1 MADRL
6 RVTELDFDTIKE
18 NLKTFL
24 NQQSEF
30 TDYDFEGSGLNILL
44 DILAY
49 NTHYQAYYLN
59 MIANEAFMDTALL
72 RDSVVSHAKTLG
84 YVPYSRKA
92 SRAVINFTVNTASSN
107 AATLTIPKG
116 FRFLSDDIDGV
127 SYSFVTLSESV
138 VTKSNTDFTF
148 LNLPI
153 YEGQLVSYSYT
164 QSDLSNPKQ
173 IFNLPDSSVDT
184 STLFVTVQPSLANT
198 DVSVYT
204 LASDASNTTTQSEVF
219 YLQESKSEQYSIY
232 FGDNVIGKRLPDGS
246 VVTIQYLVTNG
257 DAANKANNFVATDT
271 LSDSL
276 GNSQTNFI
284 IDPIS
289 EAAGGAERESVDNIK
304 FSAPLQYTTQNR
316 LVTFADYEAY
326 IQKNY
331 PSVDSVSVWGGEDE
345 TPPKFGIVYVSLKPK
360 TNYYLSDTEKQ
371 RIIDELIKPKAIVA
385 VQTVFRDPEFL
396 YLVISP
402 TVTYNSDK
410 TTLTETQLKT
420 AIRNSILL
428 YKSTYLDKFG
438 SQFILSKVQDSI
450 DSVDRNSIIGSS
462 VSVRLQK
469 RFTPSL
475 NSSTPY
481 TINFNAP
488 LRRGTIGNKLTSTAF
503 TVADSSGVDR
513 EVQFDEIPQ
522 SFSGISSIQVTNPG
536 AGFTSSPT
544 ITIEG
549 DGTGANA
556 SATIV
561 NGKIQS
567 IEIVNRGIDYTRA
580 TVTISGG
587 GGYGATATAVIDGRT
602 GTIRTVYYDSFAQ
615 RQIVDENAGE
625 IDYDSGVVTITNIAI
640 KDVQSVDGDIRLSI
654 EAEKGIISTARN
666 TIITIDQDDPT
677 AISTTLEAVN
687 RYGTAV

>member
-304 FSAPLQYTTQNR
+304 FAAPLQYTTQNR
-316 LVTFADYEAY
+316 LVTFSDYEAY
-326 IQKNY
+326 ITKNY

-345 TPPKFGIVYVSLKPK
+345 TPPSFGVVYVALKPK
-360 TNYYLSDTEKQ
+360 INYYLSDAEKQ
-371 RIIDELIKPKAIVA
+371 RIIDEIIKPKAIVA
-385 VQTVFRDPEFL
+385 VQTVIRDPEYL
-396 YLVISP
+396 YLLISP
-402 TVTYNSDK
+402 TVTYNPNK

-420 AIRNSILL
+420 AIRNAILL
-428 YKSTYLDKFG
+428 YKTANLDKFD
-438 SQFILSKVQDSI
+438 SQFILSKIQDSI
-450 DSVDRNSIIGSS
+450 DNVDTNSIIGSK
-462 VSVRLQK
+462 VSVRVQK

-475 NSSTPY
+475 NSSTAY
-481 TINFNAP
+481 TINFNVP
-488 LRRGTIGNKLTSTAF
+488 LRRGTIGNKLTSTFF
-503 TVADSSGVDR
+503 TVTDSSGIDR

-522 SFSGISSIQVTNPG
+522 SFSGISSISVTNPG
-536 AGFTSSPT
+536 QGFTSAPT
-544 ITIEG
+544 VTIDG
-549 DGTGANA
+549 DGTGASA
-556 SATIV
+556 SAVIV
-561 NGKIQS
+561 NGRIQS
-567 IEIVNRGIDYTRA
+567 IEIINRGIDYTRA
-580 TVTISGG
+580 TITISGG
-587 GGYGATATAVIDGRT
+587 GGYGASATAVIDGRI
-602 GTIRTVYYDSFAQ
+602 GTIRTVYYDSLAQ
-615 RQIVDENAGE
+615 RQVVDENAGE
-625 IDYDSGVVTITNIAI
+625 IDYDAGVVTITNIAI

-654 EAEKGIISTARN
+654 ESEKGIISTSKN
-666 TIITIDQDDPT
+666 TIISIDQDDPT
-677 AISTTLEAVN
+677 AISTTLETV
-687 RYGTAV
+687 